1 MSKNLGDHPEIKQP
15 TEVVPW
21 FVLGNSHFSDP
32 HQKNAGKIAVN
43 IKQHKNID

>member
-15 TEVVPW
+15 TDVVPW

-32 HQKNAGKIAVN
+32 HQKKCRQDCSEY
-43 IKQHKNID
+43 KTTQKY